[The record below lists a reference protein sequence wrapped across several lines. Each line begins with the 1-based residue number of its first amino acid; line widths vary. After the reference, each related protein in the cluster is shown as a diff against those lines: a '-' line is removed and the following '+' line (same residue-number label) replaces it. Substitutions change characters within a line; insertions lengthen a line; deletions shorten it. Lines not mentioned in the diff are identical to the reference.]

1 MSSVSFSWRCSS
13 RSTCTW
19 TTRSATSWMAR
30 PTLTSG
36 TRRTDGSASPWTRGT
51 WSPCQP
57 ASTIASP
64 WTRAYALEA
73 HKRTHAPWGG
83 YLYGDARCWRRS
95 HLITS
100 ANVWKKEKY
109 SQHRKDIECI
119 LCTSKTCKVENDIEY
134 LLEVSNSVY
143 QECPEALRQQLLECE
158 TPELHVHLLC
168 QSSINAE
175 NMFLIS
181 LIGRLW

>member
-1 MSSVSFSWRCSS
+1 MLLSLMKLRMSELIWGWSGSSVSFSWRCSS

-64 WTRAYALEA
+64 WTRAYVKKHTNAQ
-73 HKRTHAPWGG
+73 WGEC
-83 YLYGDARCWRRS
+83 LYGDARCWRS

-100 ANVWKKEKY
+100 ANVWRIK
-109 SQHRKDIECI
+109 KDIEY
-119 LCTSKTCKVENDIEY
+119 DIEY
-134 LLEVSNSVY
+134 LFGHIKQCFSGMLNAKLQVS
-143 QECPEALRQQLLECE
+143 ALRLWGSNCWNVKLLNYMYIYYASH
-158 TPELHVHLLC
+158 PSLLKTC
-168 QSSINAE
+168 S
-175 NMFLIS
+175 
-181 LIGRLW
+181 